1 MMNKC
6 IESSFYLLSFFISVS
21 FIILIIYDYI
31 FLHKFE
37 NLVILLMILPIII
50 IFNLGSLYCLIL
62 QLQK

>member
-1 MMNKC
+1 MNKC